1 MYVHTIQQ
9 TDKQTPADFDKAATL
24 FLSSRAVAGEAIS
37 NVTFLTAGEKLT
49 AVYLVMTNEDI
60 QRQRFLQQQH

>member
-9 TDKQTPADFDKAATL
+9 TDSQNPADFDQAASL

-37 NVTFLTAGEKLT
+37 NVTFLTAGDKLT
-49 AVYLVMTNEDI
+49 AVYLVMTKEDI
-60 QRQRFLQQQH
+60 QRQRFLQQQQ